1 MNISLSPD
9 LIFFILLA
17 AFLIIRLRSVLGRRT
32 GNEKKSKDI
41 FMYHDTAL
49 SAEKKKFLD
58 EKQSIKNKSHGKS
71 SFKKEGNLNKNT
83 ALEKIYHFD
92 QNFSLKNFLSGAKIS
107 FQTIIES
114 YAKGE
119 INKIKNLLSVNV
131 FTAFS
136 NEIKSRVKKKHS
148 LEHTLISLKSA
159 DIEKINVKSSI
170 ADIVVKFASEQVNLL
185 KNKKGEILSGNDEY
199 IENHIDYWTFSKDL
213 KSTNPNWKL
222 VVTKSEQ

>member
-119 INKIKNLLSVNV
+119 INKIKNLLNINV
-131 FTAFS
+131 FSIFS
-136 NEIKSRVKKKHS
+136 KEIKSRVKKKLI
-148 LEHTLISLKSA
+148 LEHTLISIKSVN
-159 DIEKINVKSSI
+159 IEKINIKSTI
-170 ADIVVKFASEQVNLL
+170 ADIIVKFVSEQVNLL
-185 KNKKGEILSGNDEY
+185 KNKKGKILKGDGEF
-199 IENHIDYWTFSKDL
+199 IENHTNYWTFSKDM
-213 KSTNPNWKL
+213 KSSNPNWKL
-222 VVTKSEQ
+222 VATKA